1 MIRPVR
7 SRSHALRMS
16 AVLLTASIA
25 ATPFIAGPAH
35 AQFGGIVYDPTNYA
49 QNLLTATRALQQINN
64 QITSLQN
71 EATGLINQARNLTS
85 LPFSSLRQL
94 QQSVQR
100 TQQLLGEAHRIAYD
114 VQNID
119 QAFRTTYGNASM
131 SASDQQLVAG
141 ARERWLNTVGGLQD
155 AMRVQAGVVGNI
167 DTNRTQMSAL
177 VGQSQGATGA
187 LQATQAGNQ
196 LLALQ
201 AQQLADLTAVVAA
214 NGRAQSLTEAE
225 RAAAAEQGREQ
236 RRRFLTPGSGYQPG
250 NARMFPNGN

>member
-1 MIRPVR
+1 MKTR
-7 SRSHALRMS
+7 AL
-16 AVLLTASIA
+16 VPSIA
-25 ATPFIAGPAH
+25 IGAVALALTVASPAA

-49 QNLLTATRALQQINN
+49 QNVLTAARTLQQVNQ
-64 QITSLQN
+64 QITQLQN
-71 EATGLINQARNLTS
+71 EATMLINQARNLAS
-85 LPFSSLRQL
+85 LPYSSLQQL

-100 TQQLLGEAHRIAYD
+100 TQQLLGEAQRIAYN

-131 SASDQQLVAG
+131 SASDQQLVAD
-141 ARERWLNTVGGLQD
+141 ARERWQNTVGGLQD

-167 DTNRTQMSAL
+167 DTNRSQMSAL

-214 NGRAQSLTEAE
+214 NGRAQALADAE
-225 RAAAAEQGREQ
+225 RSAAAEQGREQ
-236 RRRFLTPGSGYQPG
+236 RRRFLTPGAGYQPG
-250 NARMFPNGN
+250 NAQMFPGSN